1 MERGR
6 GGAENAGFESRNFRR
21 RLEGKPR
28 RGTESPPRPR
38 PRAPGEIPPEKAEQ
52 GQPGSPQGRSARLLH
67 ADGLRSRPPARVPG
81 APLQQG
87 GDSGAFRPATAL
99 GSSSKTLLSPR
110 HWDLVSSLEPLVN
123 LRSGSGP
130 PSGTMVPQNSS
141 KSLFR
146 KVCTSRVQTWE
157 GGGGGGRTQRN
168 AMQKTYFFRDP
179 NPSLGSP
186 ITLPPPPHSARPSWE
201 SCAGSGHHG
210 ALSG

>member
-21 RLEGKPR
+21 RQEGKPR
-28 RGTESPPRPR
+28 RGTESPPLPR
-38 PRAPGEIPPEKAEQ
+38 PHAPGAISTEKAEQ

-67 ADGLRSRPPARVPG
+67 ADGLRGCPPARAPG

-87 GDSGAFRPATAL
+87 GDSGAFCPATAL

-130 PSGTMVPQNSS
+130 PSGTTVPQSFS

-146 KVCTSRVQTWE
+146 KVCTSRVQTQR
-157 GGGGGGRTQRN
+157 GGGGGGGGGDPKKCN
-168 AMQKTYFFRDP
+168 AKEVPLQK
-179 NPSLGSP
+179 S
-186 ITLPPPPHSARPSWE
+186 
-201 SCAGSGHHG
+201 
-210 ALSG
+210 